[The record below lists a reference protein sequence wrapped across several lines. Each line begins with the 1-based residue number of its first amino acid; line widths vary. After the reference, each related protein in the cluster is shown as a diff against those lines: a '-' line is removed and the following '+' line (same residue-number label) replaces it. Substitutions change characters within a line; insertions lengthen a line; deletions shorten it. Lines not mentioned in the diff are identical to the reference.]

1 MNHGI
6 PIRPM
11 QLFGN
16 GPWETFGLGGSSSTT
31 DRKAELSTSGSL
43 QTQGNALGK
52 AGAGTLASG
61 TQGMQSVMNQL
72 QKIMGGGQ
80 AGLEAVAPEVN
91 TVASQYQGA
100 RKAAAELS
108 PRGGGRTST
117 LANEPFAEMGDIQK
131 MMFGEQSKARG
142 QAGSLAGQ
150 MASLGLNEES
160 LASTDWGNVA
170 NIAQNHATATSAN
183 MEATGQGIGSMLA
196 MMMA

>member
-1 MNHGI
+1 MPGTPGWDPFGI
-6 PIRPM
+6 LP
-11 QLFGN
+11 
-16 GPWETFGLGGSSSTT
+16 GGSSADT
-31 DRKAELSTSGSL
+31 DRKYELGSMGGL
-43 QTQGNALGK
+43 KAQGDALGK
-52 AGAGTLASG
+52 SGAGTLASG

-131 MMFGEQSKARG
+131 MMFGEQGKARG
-142 QAGSLAGQ
+142 QAGALAGQ
-150 MASLGLNEES
+150 MANLGINEES

-183 MEATGQGIGSMLA
+183 MASTGQGVGSMLA
-196 MMMA
+196 MMMMA

>member
-1 MNHGI
+1 M
-6 PIRPM
+6 PI
-11 QLFGN
+11 LGALGFGAYELTQN
-16 GPWETFGLGGSSSTT
+16 NSAKT
-31 DRKAELSTSGSL
+31 DRSYELNSMGSL
-43 QTQGNALGK
+43 QNQGRSLGTS
-52 AGAGTLASG
+52 GAGTLASG
-61 TQGMQSVMNQL
+61 TQSMQSLMNQL

-117 LANEPFAEMGDIQK
+117 LANQPFAEMGDIQK
-131 MMFGEQSKARG
+131 MMFGEQSRARG

-150 MASLGLNEES
+150 MANLGLNEES
-160 LASTDWGNVA
+160 LASTDFGNVA

-183 MEATGQGIGSMLA
+183 EASMGQGIGSLLA
-196 MMMA
+196 SMMMAG